1 MAAPSSPTRPS
12 GPWALL
18 WLGGMA
24 GAAWVPLLLVDVL
37 PWASPSAPLATAPA
51 APGGRA
57 TAAGAKPAASDST
70 AASLPPPQ
78 PLLAS
83 LAQPP
88 TSFGAR
94 SSLWL
99 DAERPAT
106 PQAPWP
112 PGRAFA
118 AEAGFPPEPEPTA
131 TATFAPAPSLSPA
144 RQQPLPGSVLLG
156 GPLTLAS
163 LQEKPMV
170 PAARL
175 EQTLRARSAD
185 RLSAVPLHWRPT
197 MEALIQGKNQVMPA
211 EVVRLPAPHLK
222 EPEEYPM
229 AVQPDGV
236 AETPVNPSAPSR
248 QALERWAERQSPTPQ
263 DTVRPVV
270 VVLEPLAAEP
280 AP

>member
-1 MAAPSSPTRPS
+1 MAPSSSARPS

-18 WLGGMA
+18 WLGGIA
-24 GAAWVPLLLVDVL
+24 AAAWVPLLLADSL
-37 PWASPSAPLATAPA
+37 PWASFSAPVVSTPA
-51 APGGRA
+51 ASGTRP
-57 TAAGAKPAASDST
+57 SDST

-78 PLLAS
+78 PFMAS
-83 LAQPP
+83 LAEPHAP
-88 TSFGAR
+88 FVALGAR
-94 SSLWL
+94 
-99 DAERPAT
+99 P
-106 PQAPWP
+106 APWVDREQP
-112 PGRAFA
+112 SAPLPPQRQAWAGEPEVLAEAEAPAAAAAFAPGRSRS
-118 AEAGFPPEPEPTA
+118 EPV
-131 TATFAPAPSLSPA
+131 
-144 RQQPLPGSVLLG
+144 PGSLLLG

-163 LQEKPMV
+163 LREKPMV

-197 MEALIQGKNQVMPA
+197 MEALIQGKHQVMPA

-229 AVQPDGV
+229 AVQADGV
-236 AETPVNPSAPSR
+236 AETPVNPSPPSR

-263 DTVRPVV
+263 GTVRPVV
-270 VVLEPLAAEP
+270 VVLEPLAAEHP

>member
-1 MAAPSSPTRPS
+1 MAPSSSARPS

-24 GAAWVPLLLVDVL
+24 GAAWVPLLLADSL
-37 PWASPSAPLATAPA
+37 PWTSPSAPLATAPA
-51 APGGRA
+51 APGA
-57 TAAGAKPAASDST
+57 SSAAKSADPGAT

-78 PLLAS
+78 PFMAS

-88 TSFGAR
+88 ASFGAR

-99 DAERPAT
+99 DGVRPDT
-106 PQAPWP
+106 PQAPRP
-112 PGRAFA
+112 PRRAFA
-118 AEAGFPPEPEPTA
+118 AEAGFPPEPEPAA
-131 TATFAPAPSLSPA
+131 TAAFAPAPSLSPA
-144 RQQPLPGSVLLG
+144 RKQPLPGSVLLG

-175 EQTLRARSAD
+175 EQTLRARSTD

-197 MEALIQGKNQVMPA
+197 MEALVQGKNNVMPA
-211 EVVRLPAPHLK
+211 EVVRLPAHHLQK
-222 EPEEYPM
+222 PEEYPM

-236 AETPVNPSAPSR
+236 AETPVNPSPPSR

-263 DTVRPVV
+263 GTVRPVV
-270 VVLEPLAAEP
+270 VVLEPLAAEQP

>member
-1 MAAPSSPTRPS
+1 MAAPSSPNRPS

-18 WLGGMA
+18 WFGGVA
-24 GAAWVPLLLVDVL
+24 AAAWVPLLLADAL
-37 PWASPSAPLATAPA
+37 PWGSTTTPLAFSA
-51 APGGRA
+51 AP
-57 TAAGAKPAASDST
+57 TASTTPSSGAT

-88 TSFGAR
+88 ASFGAR

-99 DAERPAT
+99 DGERAAN

-112 PGRAFA
+112 P
-118 AEAGFPPEPEPTA
+118 EPPA
-131 TATFAPAPSLSPA
+131 TAAFAPAPV
-144 RQQPLPGSVLLG
+144 RQQLLPGSVLLG

-197 MEALIQGKNQVMPA
+197 MEALVQGKHQVMPA
-211 EVVRLPAPHLK
+211 EVVRLPAPHLQ

-236 AETPVNPSAPSR
+236 AETPVNPSPPSR

-263 DTVRPVV
+263 GTVRPVV
-270 VVLEPLAAEP
+270 VVLEPLAAEQP

>member
-1 MAAPSSPTRPS
+1 MAAPSSPNRPS

-18 WLGGMA
+18 WFGGVA
-24 GAAWVPLLLVDVL
+24 AAAWVPLLLADAL
-37 PWASPSAPLATAPA
+37 PWGSTTTPLAFSA
-51 APGGRA
+51 AP
-57 TAAGAKPAASDST
+57 TASTTPSSGAT

-88 TSFGAR
+88 ASFGAR

-99 DAERPAT
+99 DGERAASPTRRGWAPE
-106 PQAPWP
+106 PQARPN
-112 PGRAFA
+112 
-118 AEAGFPPEPEPTA
+118 AEA
-131 TATFAPAPSLSPA
+131 PARSPA
-144 RQQPLPGSVLLG
+144 RQHALPGSVLLG

-197 MEALIQGKNQVMPA
+197 MEALIQGKHQVMPA
-211 EVVRLPAPHLK
+211 EVVRLPAPHLQK
-222 EPEEYPM
+222 PEEYPM

-236 AETPVNPSAPSR
+236 AETPVNPSPPSR

-263 DTVRPVV
+263 GTVRPVM
-270 VVLEPLAAEP
+270 VVLEPLAAEQP

>member
-1 MAAPSSPTRPS
+1 MASLAEPRAPFGAPLPPQQQGWAAEPEILAAPE
-12 GPWALL
+12 
-18 WLGGMA
+18 
-24 GAAWVPLLLVDVL
+24 
-37 PWASPSAPLATAPA
+37 APEAPEAPA
-51 APGGRA
+51 A
-57 TAAGAKPAASDST
+57 AA
-70 AASLPPPQ
+70 LV
-78 PLLAS
+78 
-83 LAQPP
+83 
-88 TSFGAR
+88 
-94 SSLWL
+94 
-99 DAERPAT
+99 
-106 PQAPWP
+106 
-112 PGRAFA
+112 PGR
-118 AEAGFPPEPEPTA
+118 
-131 TATFAPAPSLSPA
+131 S
-144 RQQPLPGSVLLG
+144 QNKPLPGSVLLG

-248 QALERWAERQSPTPQ
+248 QTLERWAERQNPTPQ
-263 DTVRPVV
+263 GTVRPVV
-270 VVLEPLAAEP
+270 VVLEPLAAEQT